1 MKLRAM
7 KKFSALFQV
16 IAEQA
21 IFTLSFFCTQ
31 ALLARYLSVAGFA
44 SFSAVYSA
52 VILLNIIHGCTV
64 MEPLLVFSKSDH
76 GISKPLL
83 MQLHA
88 PLALASI
95 PVTIYLVAHIPNAP
109 PHFVLALVFALTG
122 FIVYWTVR
130 SIAILENKSLK
141 SALPALAQFAGVC
154 LAITLIPKDS
164 PYQLN
169 EVLIFLGLPLL
180 LASALI
186 SRGTPPK
193 TGQVSGASPESPP
206 WLSFGLNNTFS
217 QILVWAMTHGLVI
230 FYMSR
235 QQADLAANFRVVMT
249 LVLPAQY
256 LNIAISNYQLPKLS
270 RLAEERSPQFSAM
283 ARTFI
288 LVTLGLSLLYS
299 LLLWMAGGSLVGM
312 LFGAKYAG
320 LNMRDYILFPF
331 IFAAIQGGRT
341 VLKALRLTHYASWAV
356 AVGFLFFLLAFSL
369 NGRGSINSVLIPTV
383 FGLGAAAVIMFYQIK
398 KSLKAIYL

>member
-1 MKLRAM
+1 M

-16 IAEQA
+16 IFEQA

-31 ALLARYLSVAGFA
+31 TLLARYLSVTGFA

-76 GISKPLL
+76 FISKSLL
-83 MQLHA
+83 LQLHA

-95 PVTIYLVAHIPNAP
+95 PVIIYLVTHIPNAP
-109 PHFVLALVFALTG
+109 PYFILALVFSLAG
-122 FIVYWTVR
+122 FIAYWTVR
-130 SIAILENKSLK
+130 SIAILQNKSLK
-141 SALPALAQFAGVC
+141 SVLPALSQFAGVC
-154 LAITLIPKDS
+154 LAIALIPKDS

-180 LASALI
+180 LASGLI
-186 SRGTPPK
+186 SGGRAPRTAPL
-193 TGQVSGASPESPP
+193 SGASPESPP

-235 QQADLAANFRVVMT
+235 QQAELAANFRVVMT

-270 RLAEERSPQFSAM
+270 RLAEERSAQFSAM

-288 LVTLGLSLLYS
+288 LVTLGFSLLYS
-299 LLLWMAGGSLVGM
+299 LLLWAAGQSLVGL

-320 LNMRDYILFPF
+320 LNMRDYVLFPF

-341 VLKALRLTHYASWAV
+341 VLKALRLTHQASWAV
-356 AVGFLFFLLAFSL
+356 AVGFLFFLSAFLL
-369 NGRGSINSVLIPTV
+369 NSHRSINNVLLPTV
-383 FGLGAAAVIMFYQIK
+383 FGLGAASVIMFYQIK
-398 KSLKAIYL
+398 KNLKASHP

>member
-1 MKLRAM
+1 M

-16 IAEQA
+16 IFEQA

-31 ALLARYLSVAGFA
+31 TLLARYLSVTGFA

-76 GISKPLL
+76 FISKSLL
-83 MQLHA
+83 MQLHV

-95 PVTIYLVAHIPNAP
+95 PVTIYLIVHIPNSP
-109 PHFVLALVFALTG
+109 PYFVLALVLALTG
-122 FIVYWTVR
+122 FIAYWTVR

-141 SALPALAQFAGVC
+141 SVIPALSQFAGVC
-154 LAITLIPKDS
+154 LAIALIPKNS

-180 LASALI
+180 LASSLI
-186 SRGTPPK
+186 SRGMSLKSEQVGNSPLEK
-193 TGQVSGASPESPP
+193 TP

-235 QQADLAANFRVVMT
+235 QQAELAANFRVVMT

-256 LNIAISNYQLPKLS
+256 LNIAISNYQLPRLS
-270 RLAEERSPQFSAM
+270 RLAEERSSKFSAM
-283 ARTFI
+283 ARTFV
-288 LVTLGLSLLYS
+288 LVTLGFSLLYS
-299 LLLWMAGGSLVGM
+299 LLMWAAGESLVGL
-312 LFGAKYAG
+312 LFGIKYAG
-320 LNMRDYILFPF
+320 LNMRDYVLFPV

-356 AVGFLFFLLAFSL
+356 AVGFLFFLFAFFL
-369 NGRGSINSVLIPTV
+369 NGNRSISNVLIPTV
-383 FGLGAAAVIMFYQIK
+383 FGLGAAAIIMFYQIK